1 MKLKI
6 VSLLLNVGILILS
19 LIIFYILYK
28 AFWVEPDRKLYFLS
42 HFFILLP
49 IFLFTFFVKFQN
61 TKFQE
66 NYIIII
72 FMSLICIYIFEYFTY
87 SQMIAKNT
95 FQFKENIRA
104 AKKLNFKFDDRNF
117 DEVFD
122 ELERW

>member
-49 IFLFTFFVKFQN
+49 IFLFTFFCKIS
-61 TKFQE
+61 K
-66 NYIIII
+66 YKI
-72 FMSLICIYIFEYFTY
+72 SRKLYYYYFH
-87 SQMIAKNT
+87 
-95 FQFKENIRA
+95 
-104 AKKLNFKFDDRNF
+104 
-117 DEVFD
+117 VFN
-122 ELERW
+122 LYLYF

>member
-61 TKFQE
+61 T
-66 NYIIII
+66 
-72 FMSLICIYIFEYFTY
+72 
-87 SQMIAKNT
+87 
-95 FQFKENIRA
+95 
-104 AKKLNFKFDDRNF
+104 NFKKIILLLFSC
-117 DEVFD
+117 
-122 ELERW
+122 L